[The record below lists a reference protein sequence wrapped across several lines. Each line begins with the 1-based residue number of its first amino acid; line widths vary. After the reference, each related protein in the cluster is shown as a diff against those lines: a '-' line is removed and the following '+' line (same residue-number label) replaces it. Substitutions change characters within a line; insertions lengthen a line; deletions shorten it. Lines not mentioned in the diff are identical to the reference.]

1 MMLGCGTGVGE
12 THIILLELKDG
23 QVLQDVVLDACSI
36 LSADPVLGC
45 GPHKALGTVFILDTA
60 CVTSQVAVNVTQVHK
75 HITVVA
81 LHSRGRCCL
90 SMSLSCNSTLL

>member
-23 QVLQDVVLDACSI
+23 QVLQDVMLDACSI

-60 CVTSQVAVNVTQVHK
+60 CVASQVAVNVTQVHK

-81 LHSRGRCCL
+81 LHNKGRCCL
-90 SMSLSCNSTLL
+90 STLLRCNST

>member
-23 QVLQDVVLDACSI
+23 QVLQDVMLDACSI

-60 CVTSQVAVNVTQVHK
+60 CVASQVAVNVTQVHK
-75 HITVVA
+75 HITGVA
-81 LHSRGRCCL
+81 LHNKGRCCL
-90 SMSLSCNSTLL
+90 STLLRCNST